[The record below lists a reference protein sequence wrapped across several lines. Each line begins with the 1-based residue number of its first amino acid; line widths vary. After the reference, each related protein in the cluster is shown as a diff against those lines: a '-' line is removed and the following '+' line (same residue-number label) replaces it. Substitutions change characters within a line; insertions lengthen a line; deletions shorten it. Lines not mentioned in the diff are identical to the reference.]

1 MSLHLD
7 MEVEKTTLI
16 VRLGGELDHHTA
28 DMVRDKIEQEL
39 EKGMVNNLVVNLENL
54 TFMDS
59 SGLGVMLGRYKKVRL
74 LNGKMYICCVPPTI
88 YKIFELSGIFKILPV
103 YENEIDALSSLGVA

>member
-16 VRLGGELDHHTA
+16 VRLSGELDHHTS

-39 EKGMVNNLVVNLENL
+39 EKGIINNLLVNLENL

-59 SGLGVMLGRYKKVRL
+59 SGLGVMLGRYKKIRL
-74 LNGKMYICCVPPTI
+74 LNGKMYICCVSPSV
-88 YKIFELSGIFKILPV
+88 YKIFELSGMFKILQV
-103 YENEIDALSSLGVA
+103 YENESDALSSLGVA